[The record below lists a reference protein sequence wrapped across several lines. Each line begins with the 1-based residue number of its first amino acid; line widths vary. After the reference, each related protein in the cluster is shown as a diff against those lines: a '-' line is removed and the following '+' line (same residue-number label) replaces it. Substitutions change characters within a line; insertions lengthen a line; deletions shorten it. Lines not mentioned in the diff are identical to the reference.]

1 MTDVPPNG
9 DGASPPLALLLW
21 DAPNVDMTLSDVLGR
36 RPGPRDRPQFEIV
49 GRWLLEKAADVG
61 AEAEACVFLNVPAGN
76 VAVIAPFVHALRM
89 LGYSVFARP
98 KHEGSDID
106 QAMIDHLEARATEGP
121 LEVVVIASHDGTA
134 FQEPLMERAAAGA
147 DAIVLGFEE
156 YAGWALT
163 NPSLS
168 FVDLESI
175 PGCFATPLDRMS
187 LDRLPPEG
195 AWLRPLRPL
204 SDLASVRSTID
215 D

>member
-1 MTDVPPNG
+1 MTDAPPNG
-9 DGASPPLALLLW
+9 DGARPLALLLW

-49 GRWLLEKAADVG
+49 GRWLLEKAAAAG
-61 AEAEACVFLNVPAGN
+61 ADAEACVFLNVPAGN

-98 KHEGSDID
+98 KLEGSDID
-106 QAMIDHLEARATEGP
+106 QAMVDHLEARADERP
-121 LEVVVIASHDGTA
+121 LGVVVIASHDGTA
-134 FQEPLMERAAAGA
+134 FQEPLMDRAADGA
-147 DAIVLGFEE
+147 DAVVLGFEE

-163 NPSLS
+163 NPSLT

-204 SDLASVRSTID
+204 SDLATARSGVD